1 MGGNYM
7 SDNQET
13 FDEVSE
19 ILKHIM
25 DNPTVPRNIRRAADE
40 SNNKLADES
49 EDPTVKAS
57 TVIMILDEISND
69 PNIPVHARTLIW
81 EILSKLETVKS

>member
-1 MGGNYM
+1 MAN
-7 SDNQET
+7 ET

-25 DNPTVPRNIRRAADE
+25 ENPSVPRNIRRAADE
-40 SNNKLADES
+40 SYTQLNDEE
-49 EDPTVKAS
+49 EDETVRAS
-57 TVIMILDEISND
+57 AVILKLDEISND

-81 EILSKLETVKS
+81 EILSKLESIKA

>member
-1 MGGNYM
+1 MTN
-7 SDNQET
+7 ET

-25 DNPTVPRNIRRAADE
+25 ENPSVPRNIRRAADE
-40 SNNKLADES
+40 SYTQLNDEK
-49 EDPTVKAS
+49 EDETVRAS
-57 TVIMILDEISND
+57 AVILKLDEISND

-81 EILSKLETVKS
+81 EILSKLESIKA

>member
-1 MGGNYM
+1 MTN
-7 SDNQET
+7 ET

-25 DNPTVPRNIRRAADE
+25 ENPSVPRNIRRAADE
-40 SNNKLADES
+40 SYTQLNDEE
-49 EDPTVKAS
+49 EDETVRAS
-57 TVIMILDEISND
+57 AVILKLDEISND

-81 EILSKLETVKS
+81 EILSKLESIKA

>member
-1 MGGNYM
+1 M
-7 SDNQET
+7 SNET

-25 DNPTVPRNIRRAADE
+25 ENPSVPRNIRRAADE
-40 SNNKLADES
+40 SFNTLNDEE
-49 EDPTVKAS
+49 EDQTVRAS
-57 TVIMILDEISND
+57 AVIIKLDEISND

-81 EILSKLETVKS
+81 EILSKLEAIKA